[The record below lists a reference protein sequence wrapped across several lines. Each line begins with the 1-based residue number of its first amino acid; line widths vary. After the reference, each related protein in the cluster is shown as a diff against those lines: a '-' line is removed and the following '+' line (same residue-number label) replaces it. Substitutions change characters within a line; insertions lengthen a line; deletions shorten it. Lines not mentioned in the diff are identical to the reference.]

1 MKMKKRLRGRGEL
14 EIHLQSSQKV
24 PQIKTALFL
33 FGKLLTMELGSTKSY
48 PVVRFVLLCFVFFAS
63 VTNRVNLSQ
72 TNKKD
77 HTFLSPFLEN

>member
-24 PQIKTALFL
+24 IQIKTALFP
-33 FGKLLTMELGSTKSY
+33 FGKLLTMELGSTKSF
-48 PVVRFVLLCFVFFAS
+48 PVVRFVLFLFFLAS

-72 TNKKD
+72 TNKD
-77 HTFLSPFLEN
+77 HKFLSAFLEN